1 MKRILITGA
10 AGQIGRALRKAWRGK
25 YKLRLTDI
33 APMESAGPDEE
44 CIQADLADYAAIAN
58 CFTWSGSGQGL
69 LHG

>member
-33 APMESAGPDEE
+33 APMESPGFKCAQL
-44 CIQADLADYAAIAN
+44 ILA
-58 CFTWSGSGQGL
+58 SL
-69 LHG
+69 LTNKKNSKENKNHKDKC